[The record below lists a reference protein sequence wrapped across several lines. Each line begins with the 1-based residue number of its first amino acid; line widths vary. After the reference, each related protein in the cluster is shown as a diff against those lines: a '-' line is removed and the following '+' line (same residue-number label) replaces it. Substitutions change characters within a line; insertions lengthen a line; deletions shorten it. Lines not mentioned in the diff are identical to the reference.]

1 MPLPF
6 ARSAESQPID
16 LAFKIRTFLNA
27 PQRCLTVVAVAL
39 RLADID
45 VFNTQT
51 NL

>member
-27 PQRCLTVVAVAL
+27 PQRGLNVMATASRVA
-39 RLADID
+39 DMD
-45 VFNTQT
+45 VFNT
-51 NL
+51 